1 MPLSHPRPSGAHNV
15 FGQTMA
21 NSLQEQ
27 LLRAGLVDEKK
38 LRQARQGKK
47 QDKKQKAPKGARNSQ
62 QTSEAELARRQQA
75 ERSRELNRQRE
86 EEAARKAR
94 EAQLRQIIEANR
106 LPRREA
112 DVTYHFEHDGKVRRI
127 HVTRDQQ
134 ARLGL
139 GQLGIVTLAG
149 GYELLPLEA
158 LEKVRER
165 DPAAVI
171 LIDTDERKSQTPDA
185 DDPYAAYQVPDDLM
199 W

>member
-1 MPLSHPRPSGAHNV
+1 
-15 FGQTMA
+15 MA

-38 LRQARQGKK
+38 LRQARQGNK

-86 EEAARKAR
+86 VEAARKAR

-158 LEKVRER
+158 IEKVRER

-171 LIDTDERKSQTPDA
+171 LIDATDDKSQTPDA

>member
-1 MPLSHPRPSGAHNV
+1 
-15 FGQTMA
+15 MA

-38 LRQARQGKK
+38 LRQARQGNK
-47 QDKKQKAPKGARNSQ
+47 QDRKQKPPKGARTSR

-86 EEAARKAR
+86 EAAARKAR

-134 ARLGL
+134 AGL
-139 GQLGIVTLAG
+139 SRGQLGIVTLAG
-149 GYELLPLEA
+149 SYELLPLEA

-171 LIDTDERKSQTPDA
+171 LIDTHDEKPQTPDA

>member
-1 MPLSHPRPSGAHNV
+1 
-15 FGQTMA
+15 MA

-38 LRQARQGKK
+38 LRQARQGNK
-47 QDKKQKAPKGARNSQ
+47 QGKKQKPPKNARENQ
-62 QTSEAELARRQQA
+62 DPSEAELARRQQA

-86 EEAARKAR
+86 EAAARKAL
-94 EAQLRQIIEANR
+94 EAQLRQIVEANR
-106 LPRREA
+106 LNRREA
-112 DVTYHFEHDGKVRRI
+112 DVVYHFEHAGKVRRI

-134 ARLGL
+134 AALGR
-139 GQLGIVTLAG
+139 GQLGIVILAG

-158 LEKVRER
+158 LDKVRER

-171 LIDTDERKSQTPDA
+171 LIDTRDEKPQPPDA